1 MKILKF
7 GGTSVAR
14 AERLDKLSRIICS
27 ARDKGPVV
35 VVVSALGG
43 VTDELIAAL
52 SSASCGEPSVNL
64 ARELRKRHLEDPIG
78 RLDTAARRH
87 LQGEIDPWL
96 RELERLLDGVALLG
110 DVPAGARHRVLATGE
125 RLSVPRVVAWL
136 RAHGLEAQGVDGSA
150 LLRVRDD
157 GAEPEVD
164 VRRTRQQVLE
174 ALSGLYEG
182 KVLVITGFL
191 GADEL
196 GRTVTLGRGA
206 SDLSA
211 TVLAAALDADGVEIW
226 TDTDGVFSADPRYV
240 AEAQPLRR
248 LSYGETA
255 ALARYGAKVLHP
267 RTLAPV
273 ERNRIPVSI
282 RSTFQP
288 ALPGTVITEEQ
299 EERKSP
305 ALAVSRVSVSR
316 FELGAASGVGLSSRA
331 LGAVER
337 LGVELFTTYVGPSRL
352 KLTLRGD
359 EADALAAELKREMRD
374 APVSIHRVDDLTA
387 VGLVPGRLAA
397 PVLLGEL
404 SRVLHKLN
412 VPVED
417 LYLDHRQDTQV
428 AVAVIEAKHA
438 DRATLLLHESL
449 VMKSGS
455 RHAAA

>member
-14 AERLDKLSRIICS
+14 PERLDKLSGIVK
-27 ARDKGPVV
+27 AAQGKGPVV

-43 VTDELIAAL
+43 VTDQLIGAL
-52 SSASCGEPSVNL
+52 QAASCGEPSVGL
-64 ARELRKRHLEDPIG
+64 VRELRRRHLEDPTQ
-78 RLDTAARRH
+78 RLDGASRKW

-110 DVPAGARHRVLATGE
+110 EVPSGVRHRVLATGE
-125 RLSVPRVVAWL
+125 RLSVPRVVSWL
-136 RAHGLEAQGVDGSA
+136 RSHGMNSQGVDGTT

-157 GAEPEVD
+157 AAEPEVD
-164 VRRTRQQVLE
+164 IRRTRQQVLE
-174 ALSGLYEG
+174 ALAGLYDG
-182 KVLVITGFL
+182 KVLVVTGFL
-191 GADEL
+191 GADDL

-248 LSYGETA
+248 LNYGETA

-273 ERNRIPVSI
+273 ARNRIPVSI

-288 ALPGTVITEEQ
+288 ALPGTVITET
-299 EERKSP
+299 EEDREGA
-305 ALAVSRVSVSR
+305 ALAVSRVAASR
-316 FELGAASGVGLSSRA
+316 FELGSASGVGLCSRA
-331 LGAVER
+331 FGVIER
-337 LGVELFTTYVGPSRL
+337 LGVELFTSYVGSCRL
-352 KLTLRGD
+352 NFTVRSD
-359 EADALAAELKREMRD
+359 EATILEQELKREMRD
-374 APVSIHRVDDLTA
+374 APVSIHRVDDLAA
-387 VGLVPGRLAA
+387 VALVPGQSIA
-397 PVLLGEL
+397 PSLLGDL
-404 SRVLHKLN
+404 SRVLERLSI
-412 VPVED
+412 PIQD
-417 LYLDHRQDTQV
+417 LYLDHREDAQV
-428 AVAVIEAKHA
+428 AVAVVEAKHA
-438 DRATLLLHESL
+438 DRATLLLHENL
-449 VMKSGS
+449 VRSSPS